1 MLKRKSF
8 WRICPYRALTC
19 LRATNKGLAESIG
32 RGRYRLTL
40 HKGLLHADA
49 PAHKG
54 CETTREVH
62 RPGIRIRKT
71 RRSQDVFI
79 EAFTRECVS
88 FDHDCPAHSRK
99 AHEGHPHIIPV
110 CYVYDGQAFYT
121 ALDAK
126 PKLVAPERL
135 ARVRHIQAQPTVALL
150 IDEYQEDWRQ
160 LWYVLIRGTA
170 ALLSETDRGEQAKAR
185 RLLKA
190 KYPSYDAGLLP
201 DGTLIIRILPT
212 RITSWGKL

>member
-1 MLKRKSF
+1 MSF
-8 WRICPYRALTC
+8 SEVVHTRNETKNAIQTKLTEARVGR
-19 LRATNKGLAESIG
+19 LATTDE
-32 RGRYRLTL
+32 
-40 HKGLLHADA
+40 
-49 PAHKG
+49 
-54 CETTREVH
+54 
-62 RPGIRIRKT
+62 
-71 RRSQDVFI
+71 
-79 EAFTRECVS
+79 
-88 FDHDCPAHSRK
+88 
-99 AHEGHPHIIPV
+99 EGHPHIIPV

-121 ALDAK
+121 ALDTK

-201 DGTLIIRILPT
+201 DGALIIRILPT